1 MFSRFLRSSPFESF
15 WFLRHEWARK
25 WGVVV
30 KRFLFNPS
38 LAVFVTLKRK
48 PLQRLDILRQV
59 LVPAGIEPAQRRT
72 TELTIATLPLR
83 AVQGYLERGYVTA
96 RPVGKKGLT
105 GEAFL

>member
-1 MFSRFLRSSPFESF
+1 MFSRFLRSFPFESF

-30 KRFLFNPS
+30 KRFLFKSS
-38 LAVFVTLKRK
+38 LT
-48 PLQRLDILRQV
+48 
-59 LVPAGIEPAQRRT
+59 AGIEPAQRRT